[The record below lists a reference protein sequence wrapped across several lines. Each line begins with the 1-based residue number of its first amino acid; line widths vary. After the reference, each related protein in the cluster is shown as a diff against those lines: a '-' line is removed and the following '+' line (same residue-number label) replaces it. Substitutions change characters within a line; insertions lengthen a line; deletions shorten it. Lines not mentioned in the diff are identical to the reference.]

1 MFKYC
6 NANGIS
12 IAYQDRGAG
21 EPLLLLMGLGAS
33 SLKWEPHMAVYE
45 KFFRVIAPDNRGSG
59 KSDKPKLETYTI
71 REMAQ
76 DALAVLDAAGI
87 ESAHINGISMGGAIA
102 QYIAIHY
109 PQRVR
114 SVVLTNTFPRCSN
127 SFRRSIQFLRDL
139 RGSIDDSLFGSIL
152 TWIIYSSAFQERND
166 AYIQKATIQD
176 PDSENPVPVYAF
188 KAQCNG
194 ILGFDATKELH
205 KIAAPVLIASGDLD
219 QFAPVWLTREMAEAI
234 PDVEEYVCHDG
245 GHAQH
250 WEQLEAYNAITLS
263 FLLRHS
269 RVKDDR

>member
-87 ESAHINGISMGGAIA
+87 ESAHINGISMAGAIA
-102 QYIAIHY
+102 Q
-109 PQRVR
+109 
-114 SVVLTNTFPRCSN
+114 
-127 SFRRSIQFLRDL
+127 
-139 RGSIDDSLFGSIL
+139 
-152 TWIIYSSAFQERND
+152 
-166 AYIQKATIQD
+166 
-176 PDSENPVPVYAF
+176 
-188 KAQCNG
+188 
-194 ILGFDATKELH
+194 
-205 KIAAPVLIASGDLD
+205 
-219 QFAPVWLTREMAEAI
+219 
-234 PDVEEYVCHDG
+234 
-245 GHAQH
+245 
-250 WEQLEAYNAITLS
+250 
-263 FLLRHS
+263 
-269 RVKDDR
+269 